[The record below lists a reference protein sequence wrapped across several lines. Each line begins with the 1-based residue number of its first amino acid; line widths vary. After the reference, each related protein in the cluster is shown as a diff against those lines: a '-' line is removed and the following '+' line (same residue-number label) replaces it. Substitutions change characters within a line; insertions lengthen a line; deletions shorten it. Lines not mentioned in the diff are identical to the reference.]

1 MRKVMV
7 KISHCTCSSRYSRHR
22 RCRLFPPTP
31 TTTGGDVCAFHLPAS
46 VSLNNRSCQ
55 SWDPTCLVHGM
66 CQLDHFKGMIDTEG
80 GGLSLPLGSR
90 PGRTTMPGPF
100 LPLHRGH
107 LRTNPGEREKRN
119 ERKILLQPWIQPP
132 LKLATPA
139 LPSSESQAIPLF
151 AAMYLSLQ
159 TNEL

>member
-1 MRKVMV
+1 MRKVTV
-7 KISHCTCSSRYSRHR
+7 KISHCICSSRYSRR
-22 RCRLFPPTP
+22 RCHPFPPTTP
-31 TTTGGDVCAFHLPAS
+31 TATGGDVCAFHLPAS
-46 VSLNNRSCQ
+46 LSFNNRSCQ

-80 GGLSLPLGSR
+80 GGALSS
-90 PGRTTMPGPF
+90 PGIKTGKNHHAWTRS
-100 LPLHRGH
+100 
-107 LRTNPGEREKRN
+107 NPGEREKRN
-119 ERKILLQPWIQPP
+119 ERKILLQPWIQPH